1 MCWSV
6 LPYKRRVCLCGVS
19 RDCIEVYD
27 GFVPHAA
34 HKYTLGV
41 CACVVEVACS
51 AVLKC
56 TVLAFYVAH
65 FCAVIKND
73 IYTFFS
79 SDIILLSVFLHVT
92 CCP

>member
-1 MCWSV
+1 MCWPV

-27 GFVPHAA
+27 GFVPHVA

-41 CACVVEVACS
+41 CACVVEVTCS

-56 TVLAFYVAH
+56 TVFAFYVAH
-65 FCAVIKND
+65 FCAVMKKRHLH
-73 IYTFFS
+73 F
-79 SDIILLSVFLHVT
+79 VFQ
-92 CCP
+92 